1 MKPLFKINLPKNFII
16 QVYSLETSKQRKQA
30 VADLKV
36 NLVYHDIQNSKSV
49 QIKSKVLISIPK
61 WKKIVQLVTV
71 QTIDTS
77 TISGMLQ
84 KLGLN
89 RK

>member
-1 MKPLFKINLPKNFII
+1 MKPLFKINLPKNFVI

-30 VADLKV
+30 VEDLKV
-36 NLVYHDIQNSKSV
+36 DLVYHDIENGKSV

-61 WKKIVQLVTV
+61 WKKIIQLATV

-84 KLGLN
+84 KLGLG